1 MGVLEALVAAR
12 SRRVGGDE
20 TAAGQGFG
28 GRHAPTA
35 SSDEL
40 MVPPESSLS
49 ASVGEAERLI
59 EQFVAQMEAE
69 GIAGDEDD
77 DIVMQRRKKVY

>member
-1 MGVLEALVAAR
+1 MGVLEALVSAR

-20 TAAGQGFG
+20 TAAGESFG
-28 GRHAPTA
+28 GHHAMTA

-59 EQFVAQMEAE
+59 EQFVA
-69 GIAGDEDD
+69 
-77 DIVMQRRKKVY
+77 

>member
-12 SRRVGGDE
+12 SGWAATKLC
-20 TAAGQGFG
+20 TAAGQSFG
-28 GRHAPTA
+28 GHHATTA

-59 EQFVAQMEAE
+59 EQFVA
-69 GIAGDEDD
+69 
-77 DIVMQRRKKVY
+77 